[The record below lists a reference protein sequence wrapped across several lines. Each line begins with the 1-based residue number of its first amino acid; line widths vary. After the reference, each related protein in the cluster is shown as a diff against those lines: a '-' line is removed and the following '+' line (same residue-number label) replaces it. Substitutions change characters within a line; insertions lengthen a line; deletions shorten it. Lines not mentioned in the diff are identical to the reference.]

1 MVTLGYTDIGF
12 KNLNSFNNKGFDII
26 LGMANGEVR
35 KKLCKQ
41 SAIELG
47 DPFQP
52 FIYGQVLFPITIAV
66 KYGIKLIFRGENA
79 EAEYGGLRE
88 QWDKDSISVDEFNKI
103 YFSNNPA

>member
-1 MVTLGYTDIGF
+1 
-12 KNLNSFNNKGFDII
+12 
-26 LGMANGEVR
+26 MANGEVR
-35 KKLCKQ
+35 KKLCKE

-79 EAEYGGLRE
+79 EAEYG
-88 QWDKDSISVDEFNKI
+88 
-103 YFSNNPA
+103 